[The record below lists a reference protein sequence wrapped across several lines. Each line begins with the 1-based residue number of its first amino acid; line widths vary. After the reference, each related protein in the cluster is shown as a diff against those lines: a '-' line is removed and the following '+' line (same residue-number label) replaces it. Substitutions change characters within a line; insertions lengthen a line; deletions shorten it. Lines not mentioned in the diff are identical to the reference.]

1 METETIEVVKVKCP
15 FCNTESIADGNYCC
29 ECGGELK
36 KLDYEKMLGVEI
48 TAEDIKDYVIIGRV
62 RKTIRIGE
70 HVTVGIQTLS
80 SGEWKTS
87 NHAADALLAAAGHL
101 TTHTIEMN
109 QRMAAYGLF
118 MIAGNEKIGELTKE
132 QRYDHVQT
140 MSSDFIE
147 IIASKISLLHKIMMA
162 KIQEGQVSN
171 F

>member
-1 METETIEVVKVKCP
+1 METEKTEVKCP
-15 FCNTESIADGNYCC
+15 FCNTQCGDGNNYCH

-48 TAEDIKDYVIIGRV
+48 TKDDIKDYVIIGRV

-87 NHAADALLAAAGHL
+87 NHAAEALMAAAGHI

-118 MIAGNEKIGELTKE
+118 MIDGNEKIGEFTKE
-132 QRYDHVQT
+132 QRYEHVQS

-147 IIASKISLLHKIMMA
+147 IIASKIALLHKIMMA